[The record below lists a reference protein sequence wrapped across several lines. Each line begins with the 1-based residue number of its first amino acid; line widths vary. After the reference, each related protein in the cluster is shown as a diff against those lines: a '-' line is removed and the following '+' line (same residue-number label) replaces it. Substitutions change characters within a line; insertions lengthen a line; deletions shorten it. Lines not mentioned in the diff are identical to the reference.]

1 MSKVKMRSTMQ
12 IVLLLT
18 GLLLMAC
25 QPVATSAPT
34 PAVSTGGTAELRSLG
49 DVTAG
54 DPPQIVDITDADAVL
69 IFESSIPLA
78 CSVVYGKT
86 TGYGQIATDQDMSG
100 GAHTDHHPLLVG
112 LEPDTEYH
120 YRVQGTA
127 ADGTLYVG
135 ESGTFRTLPAQ
146 ETTEINL
153 ASLDAGARVV
163 AVSSNFGGAANDEM
177 WGAES
182 AIDGNRG
189 TAWSSNGDGNDAF
202 IEVELVGPAQVHA
215 VEVWTRSMSDGTAQ
229 ILAFTLT
236 TDTGDVLGPFELADA
251 AEPHRFEVDA
261 VARSL
266 RLDVVDSSGGNTGLV
281 EFAVYGTPIEEGTA
295 VSRPRNGT
303 SEGQGNAD
311 VLHVRAV
318 QAADGNWTF
327 HVTVEHPDTGWE
339 DYADGWD
346 VVLPDGTVLKP
357 DPDIP
362 FTRLLLHPHV
372 DEQPFTRSQA
382 GIIVPTGVEQVFVR
396 AHDLVDGYGGR
407 EVQVHLTVE
416 SGQGFE
422 VERAP

>member
-1 MSKVKMRSTMQ
+1 MSKTKINGTTP
-12 IVLLLT
+12 IVLLLV

-25 QPVATSAPT
+25 QPTDTSTSAPE
-34 PAVSTGGTAELRSLG
+34 VSTAVTAEIRSLEE
-49 DVTAG
+49 VTAG
-54 DPPQIVDITDADAVL
+54 GPPQIVDITDADAVL

-135 ESGTFRTLPAQ
+135 ESGTFRTLPA
-146 ETTEINL
+146 EEATEVNL
-153 ASLDAGARVV
+153 ASLEAGARVV
-163 AVSSNFGGAANDEM
+163 AVSSNFGGAANDET
-177 WGAES
+177 WGADS

-202 IEVELVGPAQVHA
+202 IEVELAQPASLYA

-236 TDTGDVLGPFELADA
+236 TDTGDDLGPFEMADA
-251 AEPHRFEVDA
+251 AEPYRFELEDV

-281 EFAVYGTPIEEGTA
+281 EFAVYGSPVEE
-295 VSRPRNGT
+295 
-303 SEGQGNAD
+303 
-311 VLHVRAV
+311 
-318 QAADGNWTF
+318 
-327 HVTVEHPDTGWE
+327 
-339 DYADGWD
+339 
-346 VVLPDGTVLKP
+346 
-357 DPDIP
+357 
-362 FTRLLLHPHV
+362 
-372 DEQPFTRSQA
+372 
-382 GIIVPTGVEQVFVR
+382 
-396 AHDLVDGYGGR
+396 
-407 EVQVHLTVE
+407 
-416 SGQGFE
+416 
-422 VERAP
+422 